1 MSTRVAL
8 SARRAI
14 LRRDGGEVMTTEIA
28 GVVLAVLI
36 VVYSVRTA
44 WSGMHGRRP
53 KGPMV

>member
-1 MSTRVAL
+1 
-8 SARRAI
+8 
-14 LRRDGGEVMTTEIA
+14 MTTEIA
-28 GVVLAVLI
+28 GVILAVLI

>member
-1 MSTRVAL
+1 M
-8 SARRAI
+8 
-14 LRRDGGEVMTTEIA
+14 MTEIA
-28 GVVLAVLI
+28 GVILTVFL